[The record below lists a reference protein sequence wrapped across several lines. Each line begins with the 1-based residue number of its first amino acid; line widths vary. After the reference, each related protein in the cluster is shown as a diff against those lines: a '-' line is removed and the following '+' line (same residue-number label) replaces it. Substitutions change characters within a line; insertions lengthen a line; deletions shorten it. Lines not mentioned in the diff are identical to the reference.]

1 MKKRIL
7 YLDII
12 KVIALFFVIFNHTD
26 DILISSYMY
35 IRIIHNSLFYLSK
48 SAVPLFLMVSG
59 ALLIDKKDSIP
70 KLIKR
75 IIRVL
80 IPLIIITIIWSLTH
94 AKEINILNMLNPF
107 DVNYFPYWLWYLQ
120 AIILVYILLPS
131 IRKIILKYK
140 KSSIEWRKYKIII
153 ITITTLFAI
162 AFTIYNIIFK
172 KNMMIVT
179 NLLPMP
185 ILYFIYGYILS
196 KEKISKKV
204 KNISIIS
211 LLLTLTIPTF
221 IATKLMLL
229 KQSYFFLDDYRN
241 IYTFII
247 TTSLFIIIKYYFEN
261 YNKENMFTKIIT
273 HLSKNSYGIYLL
285 HVFVIEYLL
294 NTSFMK
300 ELIEF
305 NKLEAIFILI
315 ILVVIILDIMIS
327 ILKRIPGIK
336 KLL

>member
-12 KVIALFFVIFNHTD
+12 KVLALFFVIFNHCD

-59 ALLIDKKDSIP
+59 ALLMDKNDSIS
-70 KLIKR
+70 KLLKR

-80 IPLIIITIIWSLTH
+80 IPLIIITIIWTMIH
-94 AKEINILNMLNPF
+94 AKNINILCMMDPYN
-107 DVNYFPYWLWYLQ
+107 VNYFPYWLWYLQ
-120 AIILVYILLPS
+120 AIILVYILMPL
-131 IRKIILKYK
+131 IRKITLKYK
-140 KSSIEWRKYKIII
+140 KSSIEWRKFKTLI
-153 ITITTLFAI
+153 ITLTTIFSI

-172 KNMMIVT
+172 KDMMIIT

-185 ILYFIYGYILS
+185 ILYFIYGYIIS
-196 KEKISKKV
+196 KEKISKKA
-204 KNISIIS
+204 KNISIIA
-211 LLLTLTIPTF
+211 LLFTLTIPTF

-229 KQSYFFLDDYRN
+229 KQSYFFLDYYRN

-261 YNKENMFTKIIT
+261 YNKKNKFTKIIA
-273 HLSKNSYGIYLL
+273 HLSNNSYGIYLL

-305 NKLEAIFILI
+305 NKLEATFVLI
-315 ILVVIILDIMIS
+315 ILVVIILDIIVS
-327 ILKRIPGIK
+327 ILKHIPGIK
-336 KLL
+336 KIL

>member
-12 KVIALFFVIFNHTD
+12 KVLALLFVIFNHCD

-59 ALLIDKKDSIP
+59 ALLMDKNDSIS
-70 KLIKR
+70 KIFRR

-80 IPLIIITIIWSLTH
+80 IPLIIITIIWTITH
-94 AKEINILNMLNPF
+94 AKNINILCMMDPF
-107 DVNYFPYWLWYLQ
+107 NVNYFPYWLWYLQ
-120 AIILVYILLPS
+120 AIILVYILMPL
-131 IRKIILKYK
+131 IRKVTSKYK
-140 KSSIEWRKYKIII
+140 KSSIEWKKYKTVI
-153 ITITTLFAI
+153 ITLPTLFSI

-172 KNMMIVT
+172 KDMIIIT

-204 KNISIIS
+204 KNISIIA
-211 LLLTLTIPTF
+211 LFFTLTIPTF

-261 YNKENMFTKIIT
+261 YNKGNKFTKIIT
-273 HLSKNSYGIYLL
+273 HLSNNSYGIYLL
-285 HVFVIEYLL
+285 HVFVIEFLL
-294 NTSFMK
+294 STSFMK

-305 NKLEAIFILI
+305 NKLEATFILI
-315 ILVVIILDIMIS
+315 ILVVIILDIIVS
-327 ILKRIPGIK
+327 ILKHIPGIK
-336 KLL
+336 NIL

>member
-12 KVIALFFVIFNHTD
+12 KVLALVFVIFNHTD
-26 DILISSYMY
+26 DVLISSYMY

-48 SAVPLFLMVSG
+48 SAVPLFLMISG
-59 ALLIDKKDSIP
+59 VLLMDKNDSIS
-70 KLIKR
+70 KIFKK

-80 IPLIIITIIWSLTH
+80 IPLIIITIIWTMTH
-94 AKEINILNMLNPF
+94 AKNINILCMIDPF
-107 DVNYFPYWLWYLQ
+107 NVNYFPYWLWYLQ
-120 AIILVYILLPS
+120 AIILVYILMPS
-131 IRKIILKYK
+131 IKKITLKYK

-153 ITITTLFAI
+153 ITLTTLFSI

-172 KNMMIVT
+172 KDMMIVT

-196 KEKISKKV
+196 KEKISKKI
-204 KNISIIS
+204 KNMSIIT
-211 LLLTLTIPTF
+211 LLFTLTIPTF

-241 IYTFII
+241 IYTFVI
-247 TTSLFIIIKYYFEN
+247 TTALFIIIKYYFEN
-261 YNKENMFTKIIT
+261 YSKENKFTKIIT
-273 HLSKNSYGIYLL
+273 HLSNNSYGIYLL

-300 ELIEF
+300 ALIDF

-315 ILVVIILDIMIS
+315 ILVVIILDIIIS
-327 ILKRIPGIK
+327 ILKKIPGIK
-336 KLL
+336 NVL